1 MSMEPTRQHDERQA
15 PLLAASTA
23 STKLPAAADSSSL
36 SASTSTSAHT
46 RPAIPTL
53 TGLRAVLMLHVLIRN
68 MGMEDGVDMFGWMV
82 GSGAIGVST
91 FYCLSGFILAY
102 CYGDH
107 RFDSWRCYGSFIGRR
122 YARLFPIYV
131 ISQLM
136 SLGSEVSAVKQYGM
150 DAWTVLHWLAL
161 ATGTHLWF
169 PWPDYALSPY
179 PMVGGYFML
188 NPTLWALSV
197 VLFFYASMPLLMRA
211 GRWFVGVDRLSEL
224 PRGKS
229 TSRLLWL
236 CVLCSA
242 WIWLPLGIFVY
253 VDNIFLLALPYF
265 RLGEFTLGMTAAAL
279 FLSIRGKQQQRQQQQ
294 QQQHEH
300 DVEQAVTAAQ
310 TTGRSLI
317 DWLATTPLLN
327 SPLVLDVVTGATI
340 LLVILLALPN
350 VSLPEF
356 FAVGN
361 WAACLLCYIIL
372 ALALTSSSPTS
383 TASKTGRS
391 GGVLSWL
398 LTRPVMLE
406 LGAMS
411 FCFYAFHYVP
421 IVYAKSIGIP
431 PNQSAAIEY
440 CAGVGA
446 AWLGYKFVET
456 PVYHYLSARLP
467 SCRCH
472 KV

>member
-1 MSMEPTRQHDERQA
+1 MMEPSRLQSERRQ
-15 PLLAASTA
+15 PLLDTVVPSAKPSAETDPSTTPLA
-23 STKLPAAADSSSL
+23 PTKSTP
-36 SASTSTSAHT
+36 AHT
-46 RPAIPTL
+46 RPVIPTL
-53 TGLRAVLMLHVLIRN
+53 IGLRAVLMLHVLVRN
-68 MGMEDGVDMFGWMV
+68 MRRFDAVDAFGWMV
-82 GSGAIGVST
+82 NGGAIGVST
-91 FYCLSGFILAY
+91 FFCLSGFILAY

-136 SLGSEVSAVKQYGM
+136 SLGSEVSAVKQHGM

-161 ATGTHLWF
+161 ATGTHQWF
-169 PWPDYALSPY
+169 PWPEYAPSTNP
-179 PMVGGYFML
+179 GSRGYSML

-236 CVLCSA
+236 CVLCTA
-242 WIWLPLGIFVY
+242 HIWTALGVEMYTGIW
-253 VDNIFLLALPYF
+253 FLSDLPYF
-265 RLGEFTLGMTAAAL
+265 RLGEFGLGMTAAAL
-279 FLSIRGKQQQRQQQQ
+279 FLSIRVRQ

-300 DVEQAVTAAQ
+300 DVKQAVTAAQ
-310 TTGRSLI
+310 TTGRSLT

-327 SPLVLDVVTGATI
+327 SPLMLDVVTGATI
-340 LLVILLALPN
+340 LLVILLALPTISMSP
-350 VSLPEF
+350 VFTGFGS
-356 FAVGN
+356 

-372 ALALTSSSPTS
+372 ALALTSSSTS
-383 TASKTGRS
+383 SKVGRTG
-391 GGVLSWL
+391 GLLSWF
-398 LTRPVMLE
+398 LTRPVLLE

-411 FCFYAFHYVP
+411 FCFYAFHMVP
-421 IVYAKSIGIP
+421 VYYALSIGIE
-431 PNQSAAIEY
+431 PNRSVAIEF
-440 CAGVGA
+440 CAAVGL

-456 PVYHYLSARLP
+456 PVYQYLSARLP
-467 SCRCH
+467 TCRCH
-472 KV
+472 KA

>member
-1 MSMEPTRQHDERQA
+1 MN
-15 PLLAASTA
+15 
-23 STKLPAAADSSSL
+23 
-36 SASTSTSAHT
+36 
-46 RPAIPTL
+46 
-53 TGLRAVLMLHVLIRN
+53 G
-68 MGMEDGVDMFGWMV
+68 
-82 GSGAIGVST
+82 GAIGVST
-91 FYCLSGFILAY
+91 FFCLSGFILAY

-136 SLGSEVSAVKQYGM
+136 SLGREVRTVKQHGM
-150 DAWTVLHWLAL
+150 NSWTVPHWLAF
-161 ATGTHLWF
+161 ATGTHNWF
-169 PWPDYALSPY
+169 PWPEYSVGETPYARGSD
-179 PMVGGYFML
+179 MM

-236 CVLCSA
+236 CVLCTA
-242 WIWLPLGIFVY
+242 HIWTALGVEMYTGIW
-253 VDNIFLLALPYF
+253 FLSDLPYF
-265 RLGEFTLGMTAAAL
+265 RLGEFGLGMTAAAL
-279 FLSIRGKQQQRQQQQ
+279 FLSIRVRQQQQQQ

-300 DVEQAVTAAQ
+300 DVEQAAGSAQ
-310 TTGRSLI
+310 HEQGQSLI
-317 DWLATTPLLN
+317 DRLAATPLLH
-327 SPLVLDVVTGATI
+327 SPLVLDAVTGATI
-340 LLVILLALPN
+340 LLVILLALPY
-350 VSLPEF
+350 VSRPPALDS
-356 FAVGN
+356 GN

-372 ALALTSSSPTS
+372 ALALTSSSPGT
-383 TASKTGRS
+383 TTTKAGRS

-398 LTRPVMLE
+398 LTRPVLLE

-411 FCFYAFHYVP
+411 FCFYAFHVIP
-421 IVYAKSIGIP
+421 IAYALSIGIE
-431 PNQSAAIEY
+431 PNRSVAIEF
-440 CAGVGA
+440 CAAVGL

>member
-1 MSMEPTRQHDERQA
+1 MMQPTHLQDQRQHLLLDSVVTPSAKPSNKADPSTAA
-15 PLLAASTA
+15 PTPAAST
-23 STKLPAAADSSSL
+23 P
-36 SASTSTSAHT
+36 AHT
-46 RPAIPTL
+46 RPSLPAL
-53 TGLRAVLMLHVLIRN
+53 TGLRAVLMLHVLVRN
-68 MGMEDGVDMFGWMV
+68 MRSVAAVDTFSWMV

-131 ISQLM
+131 ISQL
-136 SLGSEVSAVKQYGM
+136 LCVGQEVKEVRQFGV
-150 DAWTVLHWLAL
+150 DVWTVLHWLAL

-169 PWPDYALSPY
+169 PWPEYQLSSAPFWK
-179 PMVGGYFML
+179 GLEML

-253 VDNIFLLALPYF
+253 VDNIFLLTLPYF

-279 FLSIRGKQQQRQQQQ
+279 FLSIRGK

-350 VSLPEF
+350 VSPPEF

-372 ALALTSSSPTS
+372 ALALTSSSTS
-383 TASKTGRS
+383 SKDGRS
-391 GGVLSWL
+391 GGLLSWL
-398 LTRPVMLE
+398 LTQPVMLE

-411 FCFYAFHYVP
+411 FCFYAFHMVP
-421 IVYAKSIGIP
+421 IYYAESIGIE
-431 PNQSAAIEY
+431 PNRSAAIEF
-440 CAGVGA
+440 CAAVGL